1 MSSTYTASSRRQ
13 VSGDA
18 LPNWLSGAL
27 DKASTS
33 GSWLPIVGVAGV
45 GFVAGMAVL
54 GARKLGM
61 QATTAI
67 AGDWLRQLKL
77 EHRLAE
83 TLFEAGLRTKSH
95 ETGKRTLILAHL
107 AYALIK
113 HGLQEEAVIYPALR
127 DDGKTGAAK
136 TLAAEHFDI
145 KTYLHDLAEMP
156 KNDPRWIEIWTA
168 FYKLIKHHVAEEEQD
183 VLPAFHDRLSPKQ
196 NAHLT
201 RAMNREGVKL
211 A

>member
-1 MSSTYTASSRRQ
+1 MSTTYGAQDRVQHTARG
-13 VSGDA
+13 VSAWFG
-18 LPNWLSGAL
+18 
-27 DKASTS
+27 KAE
-33 GSWLPIVGVAGV
+33 GGGESWLPLAGVAAAGFAAGV
-45 GFVAGMAVL
+45 AVL
-54 GARKLGM
+54 AARKLGM

-67 AGDWLRQLKL
+67 AGDWFRQLKL

-83 TLFEAGLRTKSH
+83 ALFEAGLRTKSR

-127 DDGKTGAAK
+127 DDGKNGVAK
-136 TLAAEHFDI
+136 SLAAEHFDI
-145 KTYLHDLAEMP
+145 KTYLHDLAEMR
-156 KNDPRWIEIWTA
+156 KDDPRWIEVWSA

-183 VLPAFHDRLSPKQ
+183 VFPAFHERLSAKQ